1 MEVTYLDIV
10 NVDDVGQRIDNF
22 LLRHLKGV
30 PRAKIYR
37 ILRKGEVRVNGGRI
51 KPTYR
56 LALND
61 RVRVPPIRS
70 RKEAPVQLTEHTAQI
85 LECGVLFED
94 DDLIV
99 INKPPGFAVHG
110 GSSIT
115 SGIIEMFRLM
125 RNLPRLELAH
135 RIDRDTSGCL
145 LMCKKRSVLKVAQ
158 QAFRDRIVKKKYHL
172 IVDGVWPRDCRNVHL
187 RLKRYETAAGERR
200 VRVDGTGQ
208 IARTDFEITDV
219 GERATLLAASL
230 HTGRTHQI
238 RVHARAQHHAIL
250 GDAKYG
256 SGNTLEASRLCLHS
270 SRLVVPFGGN
280 KLDISAPLEEE
291 MASIWR
297 QLSTRQREER

>member
-30 PRAKIYR
+30 PRTKIYR

-61 RVRVPPIRS
+61 RVRVPPVRS
-70 RKEAPVQLTEHTAQI
+70 REQAPVQMTGDTVDI
-85 LECGVLFED
+85 LEQCILFED

-115 SGIIEMFRLM
+115 SGVIEMFRVM
-125 RNLPRLELAH
+125 RNQPRLELAH

-158 QAFRDRIVKKKYHL
+158 
-172 IVDGVWPRDCRNVHL
+172 
-187 RLKRYETAAGERR
+187 
-200 VRVDGTGQ
+200 
-208 IARTDFEITDV
+208 
-219 GERATLLAASL
+219 
-230 HTGRTHQI
+230 
-238 RVHARAQHHAIL
+238 
-250 GDAKYG
+250 
-256 SGNTLEASRLCLHS
+256 
-270 SRLVVPFGGN
+270 
-280 KLDISAPLEEE
+280 
-291 MASIWR
+291 
-297 QLSTRQREER
+297 